1 MPSGAFK
8 KCMGSTPT
16 GPDFIVLGCDL
27 GIGIFKSSPGDVTM
41 SQNRTQLGSVYN
53 PNFQDWSKEIGRMPG
68 NLFYF
73 REKDFMYLQD
83 VTYNSLFR
91 PS

>member
-8 KCMGSTPT
+8 KCTGSTLK
-16 GPDFIVLGCDL
+16 GSDFIVLGCDL
-27 GIGIFKSSPGDVTM
+27 GNGIFKSSLGAVNM

-53 PNFQDWSKEIGRMPG
+53 PNFQDWSKEISRMPG

-73 REKDFMYLQD
+73 REKDSKYLQD
-83 VTYNSLFR
+83 ITYSLLFR